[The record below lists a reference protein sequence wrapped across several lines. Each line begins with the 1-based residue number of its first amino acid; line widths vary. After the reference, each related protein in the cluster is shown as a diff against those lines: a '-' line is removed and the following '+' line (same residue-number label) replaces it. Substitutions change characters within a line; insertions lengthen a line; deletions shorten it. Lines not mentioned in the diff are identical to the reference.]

1 MSLLLSLCHELDA
14 RQVRYALVGG
24 YAVALHGA
32 VRGTVDIDLI
42 LDWQLANLQ
51 RAEESLKALGLRPL
65 HPIDALT
72 VFRDKEL
79 LIRKKNLIAWSFYN
93 LDNPAQVIDIIITN
107 DLHNK
112 SLVTFLIQEQPV
124 KVLGKHDLIRMK
136 QASGRPQDIEDIKA
150 LEALDHET

>member
-1 MSLLLSLCHELDA
+1 MSLLLSLCHELEA
-14 RQVRYALVGG
+14 RQVKYALVGG

-51 RAEESLKALGLRPL
+51 RAEESLKALGLRSL
-65 HPIDALT
+65 HPIDAQT

-79 LIRKKNLIAWSFYN
+79 LIREKNMIAWSFYN

-107 DLHNK
+107 DLHDK
-112 SLVTFLIQEQPV
+112 TLVTFLIQEQPV
-124 KVLGKHDLIRMK
+124 KVLAKHDLIRMK
-136 QASGRPQDIEDIKA
+136 QESGRPQDIEDINA
-150 LEALDHET
+150 LEALDHGS